1 MDAHGIRLDFGRRLY
16 QMCRDQGLAH
26 VEAEGHVLMSA
37 GGSAFGTFVYLGAKP
52 FRDVYLTLGLKDD
65 EVDRFFSL
73 LQDPEFV
80 MMSHLFVSARGQKP
94 I

>member
-1 MDAHGIRLDFGRRLY
+1 
-16 QMCRDQGLAH
+16 
-26 VEAEGHVLMSA
+26 MSA
-37 GGSAFGTFVYLGAKP
+37 GGSAFGTFLYLGAKP